1 MENSSGYIIF
11 VVTMETDCLNY
22 LIDLAYLLNPGI
34 VFQAQSISVTLLILT
49 FISEEKFL
57 T

>member
-1 MENSSGYIIF
+1 MENSSEYIIF
-11 VVTMETDCLNY
+11 LMTMETDCLNY
-22 LIDLAYLLNPGI
+22 LKDLAYLLNPDV
-34 VFQAQSISVTLLILT
+34 VFQAQSISVMLLFLT

>member
-1 MENSSGYIIF
+1 MENSSGYIIS

-22 LIDLAYLLNPGI
+22 LIDLAYLLNPGV
-34 VFQAQSISVTLLILT
+34 VFQAQSIPVTLLFLT